1 MKLGTRVTD
10 AQLNAL
16 LDGELSDTE
25 AARLRAAIA
34 AQPQARQ
41 RLEELRRVQNA
52 TRAILIAPKPRAP
65 QPVSRPY
72 RAVAA
77 IAIAAV
83 TLGAGAGWWAR
94 GPASLGVQVSGAR
107 IATTASQTPSP
118 QILLH
123 IAHGDPDKLTA
134 SLQQVEA
141 LLTSKRTDGKAVQ
154 LEVLVNGGAL
164 LAVMADA
171 SPVATRI
178 AHLQRD
184 YPNLRFVACRQ
195 TIERYRL
202 ERGAEPK
209 LVPGVTVA
217 SSALEQVVYRL
228 GQGWTYVRI

>member
-1 MKLGTRVTD
+1 MKERTEITD
-10 AQLNAL
+10 AQINAL
-16 LDGELSDTE
+16 LDGELSDIE
-25 AARLRAAIA
+25 AARITAAIA
-34 AQPQARQ
+34 TQPPARQ
-41 RLEELRRVQNA
+41 RLDELRRVQNA
-52 TRAILIAPKPRAP
+52 TRTILAAPKPARKP
-65 QPVSRPY
+65 HSHPY

-77 IAIAAV
+77 ISVMAM
-83 TLGAGAGWWAR
+83 TLGGVAGWWAR
-94 GPASLGVQVSGAR
+94 GPASLGVQVSSAQ
-107 IATTASQTPSP
+107 IATAASRTPSP

-123 IAHGDPDKLTA
+123 IANGDRR
-134 SLQQVEA
+134 SLAGSMQQVEA

-171 SPVATRI
+171 SPVATHI
-178 AHLQRD
+178 ARLQRD